1 MVCLD
6 SSHPDLIDFIN
17 LKSDLDAATKC
28 NISVMVDDKFMESA
42 MNNES
47 YELSFYREETGLSY
61 TKNVNARD
69 VLKLI
74 AKQNWNMGEPGLLFH
89 SNINSN
95 SIVSEYKDV
104 DIRCPNPCFDG
115 DMKLLVSEN
124 GEQVYR
130 KFSEIEDAPQNVIS
144 IDGTVSKGDIFCSG
158 EKETIKLNFL
168 NKESIICTP
177 EHRFMDIDGNEV
189 MAKDLKGK
197 KLMPFENYKR
207 DLNQISDYI
216 MFGFIQGDGCTNTIY
231 DNNIKSVV
239 VNIGEKDNDINYLFE
254 KYKTSTW
261 KDKRHINVLGIKEK
275 LCELGFSSE
284 NITNRIFP
292 STYDEW
298 DIESKRGFL
307 IGCYSA
313 NGSIIKNKRVS
324 YKTTCRDFADK
335 LVETLLNDFGIRAYI
350 TTNKQKD
357 VEFNNG
363 TYLCKES
370 YDINIANL
378 YSIEKFAKELGFY
391 QMYKKIQ
398 FNKLLL
404 KLAPTVSSIEESGIR
419 KVYDFQEPNNHWGCV
434 NGVVVHN
441 CGEIPMQPKEACLL
455 GSFNLSEYVFY
466 DEDYNVYEFD
476 EFSFY
481 DDVCTVVNEM
491 NIVQEESIDKLPL
504 DKQKA
509 MAHNWKRIGIGIMG
523 LADLFIKLGITY
535 GSKESIELCDT
546 IGEIMAISAIKQS
559 MMLGEIYGSFPAF
572 DRKAIKYS
580 PFVIDH
586 LGKNVEIEAL
596 RNSSLLSIAPTGT
609 LSTLLGVSG
618 GIEPIFA
625 NSYTRKTESLNGEDT
640 YYKVYTPIVEKFMKE
655 NKLTE
660 EEQLPEYFVTSS
672 DIGWKERVNVQSAWQ
687 RHIDQAISSTV
698 NLPESATVEDIYD
711 IYVYAYKM
719 GIKGITVFRDNCAR
733 TGILTTEKVEKKIE
747 EVPDNVVGKKRKLIT
762 GCGSLH
768 CLAYF
773 SQSDGR
779 LMECYLGKGST
790 GGCLNSMNGI
800 ARLISLSARSGSTTE
815 EIVDQLNSTG
825 VCPSYAVRTATK
837 HDTSTGSC
845 CPVAV
850 GKALIEMHD
859 EMLREINDG
868 VYLVEKKEEKKIDTL
883 KNNFVPEDMICP
895 ECGALM
901 EQTGGCN
908 SCPDC
913 GFSRCG

>member
-1 MVCLD
+1 
-6 SSHPDLIDFIN
+6 
-17 LKSDLDAATKC
+17 
-28 NISVMVDDKFMESA
+28 
-42 MNNES
+42 
-47 YELSFYREETGLSY
+47 
-61 TKNVNARD
+61 
-69 VLKLI
+69 
-74 AKQNWNMGEPGLLFH
+74 
-89 SNINSN
+89 
-95 SIVSEYKDV
+95 
-104 DIRCPNPCFDG
+104 
-115 DMKLLVSEN
+115 
-124 GEQVYR
+124 
-130 KFSEIEDAPQNVIS
+130 
-144 IDGTVSKGDIFCSG
+144 
-158 EKETIKLNFL
+158 
-168 NKESIICTP
+168 
-177 EHRFMDIDGNEV
+177 
-189 MAKDLKGK
+189 
-197 KLMPFENYKR
+197 
-207 DLNQISDYI
+207 
-216 MFGFIQGDGCTNTIY
+216 
-231 DNNIKSVV
+231 
-239 VNIGEKDNDINYLFE
+239 
-254 KYKTSTW
+254 
-261 KDKRHINVLGIKEK
+261 
-275 LCELGFSSE
+275 
-284 NITNRIFP
+284 
-292 STYDEW
+292 
-298 DIESKRGFL
+298 
-307 IGCYSA
+307 
-313 NGSIIKNKRVS
+313 
-324 YKTTCRDFADK
+324 
-335 LVETLLNDFGIRAYI
+335 
-350 TTNKQKD
+350 
-357 VEFNNG
+357 
-363 TYLCKES
+363 
-370 YDINIANL
+370 
-378 YSIEKFAKELGFY
+378 
-391 QMYKKIQ
+391 
-398 FNKLLL
+398 
-404 KLAPTVSSIEESGIR
+404 
-419 KVYDFQEPNNHWGCV
+419 
-434 NGVVVHN
+434 
-441 CGEIPMQPKEACLL
+441 MQPNEACLL

-466 DEDYNVYEFD
+466 DKDYNVYEFD

-559 MMLGEIYGSFPAF
+559 MMLGDIYGSFPAF

-586 LGKNVEIEAL
+586 LGENVEIEAL